1 MDTTPSD
8 SQAIIRMVSAYG
20 GYPFEAIDAEA
31 RALMRIAVL
40 RVHPYHRSRL
50 EMLVRML
57 ECFLQI
63 SNQQVSKE
71 TLYGQGLVP
80 VYRAFVGAI
89 WSGRLVDRSMVWK
102 RDTTTALNA
111 ILIELLSA
119 EGGSRTFPLVTSP
132 GVAVAP
138 EVQICIDEYSR
149 LPVSEEKLWLWRGW
163 ITQTRSGRPI
173 GLQLFPLYARMGRQ
187 FTDQFFNVLDVYCR
201 ARRGNQLTG
210 LNELANFIGE
220 YSQECTPEAFRDAKF
235 TTLFWREFLK
245 YYMVTRFAGG
255 SGPRISTLVS
265 EWRKRVV
272 AFVTRALEPSGLF
285 AKPLGAFPSPKPKY
299 VTGTRTNIRTT
310 ENGEEVKAKLIT
322 NIPLHVTDDEA
333 MQLLFYQIQAD
344 HDVFVEW
351 ADWAANDIWHR
362 HERQIALIP
371 EGIVREDYQGRS
383 EWRRKKGNRD
393 RSWDIDRS
401 NPKHLHNAAATFH
414 HFGYQAQVRN
424 GELRNVYPEPMGQTA
439 RELGLPVTDALYPYC
454 IILVAEHPEI
464 TPSFLENLE
473 LFDRNGH
480 RCGFVS
486 TDGGPLLVGC
496 KFRKGARLGEQKV
509 ALTQRTA
516 AVVHQIVELTQSV
529 RAYLR
534 TQNNDDWRY
543 LLLTCKRGFGYPARV
558 ADLSTTTSNRERIA
572 TFADSLGNTSMLPYE
587 DRVAL
592 VRQFSLVALRS
603 SAAVLVYLRT
613 ESVEAMAKALGHATY
628 QHRLL
633 SSYLPEPIAAF
644 FRDRWIRLFQTGVV
658 VQALEGSDFLLEAT
672 EFESMNQLDEF
683 LHNHA
688 LKLLPPTLVGNQDVE
703 PDCGNATG
711 NGRVVFGVNTGILTA
726 LISLQAAVE
735 RSTRQ
740 VSAKAQY
747 WAGIAGRLVAFIDSE
762 STARPDLRGYLQKA
776 RLKMDPSAMEPIIC
790 G

>member
-1 MDTTPSD
+1 M
-8 SQAIIRMVSAYG
+8 RMYSVYG
-20 GYPFEAIDAEA
+20 GYPFEAIDAESL
-31 RALMRIAVL
+31 ALIRNAALSVQPHHKM
-40 RVHPYHRSRL
+40 RL

-71 TLYGQGLVP
+71 ILFSQRFVP
-80 VYRAFVGAI
+80 IYRAFVGAI
-89 WSGRLVDRSMVWK
+89 WSGRLIERRMVWK
-102 RDTTTALNA
+102 RDMTKTLNT

-119 EGGSRTFPLVTSP
+119 DASSRAFPLVTSS
-132 GVAVAP
+132 GVTVAP
-138 EVQICIDEYSR
+138 EVQFCIDEYSR

-163 ITQTRSGRPI
+163 ITQTRSGQPI
-173 GLQLFPLYARMGRQ
+173 GLQLFPVCKRMGRQ
-187 FTDQFFNVLDVYCR
+187 FTDQLFSALDVYCR

-210 LNELANFIGE
+210 LNELANFIRE
-220 YSQECTPEAFRDAKF
+220 YPQACTPEALRDRKF

-245 YYMVTRFAGG
+245 FYMVTRFAGG

-285 AKPLGAFPSPKPKY
+285 ARPLGEFPSPKPKY

-310 ENGEEVKAKLIT
+310 ADGEEVKTKLIT

-344 HDVFVEW
+344 HDVFIQWAEW
-351 ADWAANDIWHR
+351 AVKDIWHR
-362 HERQIALIP
+362 RERQIALIP
-371 EGIVREDYQGRS
+371 GGIVREDDHGTS
-383 EWRRKKGNRD
+383 NWRRKKGNRD

-414 HFGYQAQVRN
+414 HFGYQVEVRN
-424 GELRNVYPEPMGQTA
+424 GELRNVYPEPMAQTA
-439 RELGLPVTDALYPYC
+439 RELGLPVTDALYPHC
-454 IILVAEHPEI
+454 ILLVAEHPEI

-473 LFDRNGH
+473 LFDRNEQ

-486 TDGGPLLVGC
+486 TDGGSLLVGC

-516 AVVHQIVELTQSV
+516 AVVQQIIELTQSV
-529 RAYLR
+529 RAYLKI
-534 TQNNDDWRY
+534 QNNDDWRY

-558 ADLSTTTSNRERIA
+558 TELSTTTSNRGRIA

-587 DRVAL
+587 DRLAL

-633 SSYLPEPIAAF
+633 CSYLPEPIAAF

-658 VQALEGSDFLLEAT
+658 VQALEGSDFLIEAT

-688 LKLLPPTLVGNQDVE
+688 LKLPPPAAVDDQDAA
-703 PDCGNATG
+703 PDCGNAT
-711 NGRVVFGVNTGILTA
+711 NYGRVVFGVNTRILTA
-726 LISLQAAVE
+726 LISLQAAVKG
-735 RSTRQ
+735 SKRQ

-747 WAGIAGRLVAFIDSE
+747 WAGIADRLVALIDSE

-776 RLKMDPSAMEPIIC
+776 RLKMDPSAMEPII
-790 G
+790 GG